1 MVIGQIGRKQSN
13 YQKRLTIGG
22 LLLYLLLLFV
32 ARIKV
37 LQVKSLL

>member
-1 MVIGQIGRKQSN
+1 MVIIQIGRKQSN

-22 LLLYLLLLFV
+22 LLLFV